1 VLAEDLLS
9 VLRIEYGKARDGTH
23 NGGQAGV
30 YQPGY
35 GTYAP
40 QQQQQQQQQQPA
52 GQDAYAAYYGVS
64 AVLRFSGLAVLPVP
78 FGRI

>member
-1 VLAEDLLS
+1 
-9 VLRIEYGKARDGTH
+9 
-23 NGGQAGV
+23 V

-64 AVLRFSGLAVLPVP
+64 AVLRFSGLAVLLVP